1 MKYSFSLL
9 AAAARFFQRRIRPAI
24 MNETYSYRNKAVHC
38 DIQQPATGKRPVSRR
53 LLRAC
58 LAPVLAATLS
68 AAALSA
74 QAEPVQI
81 QHAQGSTTLA
91 AKPEKIIVLDFA
103 TLDILDTLGV
113 PVAGVPS
120 AVVLPEPLQK
130 YAAADVL
137 KAGTAFEPNYE
148 AINAAKPDL
157 VLVAGRSA
165 PKYDMLKRIAP
176 TIDLTADSAD
186 LLGSLE
192 HNTRLLAG
200 LFDKEEVAEAK
211 LQALHASIDE
221 LKAKGAQ
228 AGPGLIILTTGGKMS
243 AYGPGSRFGVLHD
256 AFGIAPADANLK
268 TSLHGQAVS
277 FEYILKTNP
286 EWLFVIDR
294 DAAIGREGTS
304 AQRLLDNELVHKT
317 DAWKKGQVVYLDAAN
332 WYMLGSAGLTAMQ
345 HNVDQLNA
353 AFDAKQ

>member
-1 MKYSFSLL
+1 MH
-9 AAAARFFQRRIRPAI
+9 R
-24 MNETYSYRNKAVHC
+24 ET
-38 DIQQPATGKRPVSRR
+38 QQPAAGKFPFSRR
-53 LLRAC
+53 VLRVC
-58 LAPVLAATLS
+58 LTPVLAAILGSTMLT
-68 AAALSA
+68 A

-81 QHAQGSTTLA
+81 QHVQGSTTLP

-103 TLDILDTLGV
+103 TLDTLDALGV

-120 AVVLPEPLQK
+120 AAVLPERLQK

-137 KAGTAFEPNYE
+137 KAGTSFEPNYE

-176 TIDLTADSAD
+176 TIDLTSDATN

-192 HNTRLLAG
+192 HNIKLLAD
-200 LFDKEEVAEAK
+200 LFDKEETADAK
-211 LQALHASIDE
+211 LQALHASIDA

-256 AFGIAPADANLK
+256 AFGIAAADPNLK

-277 FEYILKTNP
+277 FEYIMKTNP

-304 AQRLLDNELVHKT
+304 AQRLLDNELVRKT
-317 DAWKKGQVVYLDAAN
+317 EAWKKDQVVYLDAAN
-332 WYMLGSAGLTAMQ
+332 WYLLGSAGLTAMQ
-345 HNVDQLNA
+345 QNVDQLNA